1 MMYTPQAL
9 WSMAREGCDV
19 TVVGLSNRSYGIL
32 NLERQRVG
40 AVDGGSTSQRMLD
53 LDNPALRLAEV
64 ARGMGVPAR
73 TVQSAD
79 ELVTALQESYQTSGP
94 TFIEAMLPKGL
105 S

>member
-1 MMYTPQAL
+1 
-9 WSMAREGCDV
+9 
-19 TVVGLSNRSYGIL
+19 L

-40 AVDGGSTSQRMLD
+40 AVEGGSTSQRMLD
-53 LDNPALRLAEV
+53 LDNPALQLADV

-73 TVQSAD
+73 TVRSTD
-79 ELVTALQESYQTSGP
+79 ELVAALRESYETSGP